1 MTAGA
6 RRGEVTAG
14 LTARCCGRCF
24 VRTCVRRRPMP
35 SMQDPKLGV
44 LAASPAYR
52 QVAAY
57 FRRGG
62 APGRGGCRRSSWRRG
77 GEK

>member
-1 MTAGA
+1 
-6 RRGEVTAG
+6 
-14 LTARCCGRCF
+14 
-24 VRTCVRRRPMP
+24 VRRRPMP

-44 LAASPAYR
+44 LAASPVYR

-62 APGRGGCRRSSWRRG
+62 APGRGGLPAQLMAAWR
-77 GEK
+77 GE